1 MKNSNKNSEETINYQ
16 LKMKR
21 PVLLLLLGVLMCLPL
36 TEAKANYYY
45 KVQLQKAD
53 GTVGEWSDWIYSA
66 SYGPNAPE
74 NADGWENSLKRLVN
88 GKTVEDLSSKQIS
101 LNGYKVVG
109 LSFRGRK
116 EENYDILQAD
126 DYKSFQEIRK
136 DVEYLELSEWGKTQ
150 FKGDYY
156 FAYMEKLKEIALPN
170 DTFAIGD
177 EYMFASCDS
186 LTTIKWGANTRVTAI
201 GKGAFKNCCKLKQQ
215 HIQKMIE
222 QVLPTGTDGNG
233 IVYGKIGDEAFYRC
247 LEIETITIPA
257 TIRVIGDEAFC
268 QDKAKSKFSQ
278 IDLPAGTIEI
288 GKKAFQG
295 CEVLTTVGM
304 SKDSNGKYNQKITKL
319 GEAAFADCRSINS
332 ASVNN
337 IIASYAQNSLDTI
350 KINKNGNGV
359 KYIPA
364 YLFYGCNGKNSN
376 SVNKVQ
382 TNFTELTIPAEFGA
396 IGKGAF
402 GGSEKNHPI
411 NSITVSKGVA
421 PVCGKPEG
429 GFLSGNDR
437 TSFQNIVPNKVTIT
451 FKDSANVYAADGK
464 SGYKTYQNEPEFKRL
479 LTKTL
484 DENNTSYDVYPQM
497 HAIVELKRTF
507 KQGWN
512 TLALPFGSPSSGA
525 KDIDCAEIYK
535 NALNPPSKDD
545 ESNNSDEFMIAVYR
559 GLKNGTV
566 FTFLRYANME
576 TDPLD
581 EFEPIL
587 VKMSEKDAKLGT
599 YTFTDVDL
607 NYDRD
612 NDRLYKPEELPGCV
626 KSDSTK
632 FDGDYNREMPFFSGN
647 DYSTFYFDG
656 TFSLKKSD
664 TASNFITSGDYI
676 IQGGKFIECTTDNGN
691 KYALKGF
698 RGWFKRETP
707 PQNSKGNVITIELC
721 DNDGTVTE
729 IVNIDN
735 NGNAT
740 IPYNIYNVY
749 GQKVRG
755 NTQSTEGLARGIY
768 IVNGKKVMVK

>member
-36 TEAKANYYY
+36 AEANANYYY
-45 KVQLQKAD
+45 KVQRQNID
-53 GTVGEWSDWIYSA
+53 GTGKKMWSDWIYSESFGQGA
-66 SYGPNAPE
+66 AE
-74 NADGWENSLKRLVN
+74 NANGWKNSLKRLVN
-88 GKTVEDLSSKQIS
+88 GEKVVDALSNEIYLKE
-101 LNGYKVVG
+101 NGTKKYKVVG
-109 LSFRGRK
+109 MAFKGVEGDKYNILDGGDYDFFNQIR
-116 EENYDILQAD
+116 EE
-126 DYKSFQEIRK
+126 
-136 DVEYLELSEWGKTQ
+136 VEFLELKEWGKTQ
-150 FKGDYY
+150 FTGSFY
-156 FAYMEKLKEIALPN
+156 FADMKNLKEIVLPN
-170 DTFAIGD
+170 NSFAIGD
-177 EYMFASCDS
+177 DAMFANCDN
-186 LTTIKWGANTRVTAI
+186 LTTITWGTNTTVTAI
-201 GKGAFKNCCKLKQQ
+201 GKRAFSNCYKLKQEC
-215 HIQKMIE
+215 IQRMINE
-222 QVLPTGTDGNG
+222 VSDTGTGGNG
-233 IVYGKIGDEAFYRC
+233 IVYGKIGDEAFYQC
-247 LEIETITIPA
+247 LEIETITIP
-257 TIRVIGDEAFC
+257 TNISVIGYKAFC
-268 QDKAKSKFSQ
+268 QNKEKSKFRQ
-278 IDLPAGTIEI
+278 INLLASTIEI
-288 GKKAFQG
+288 GKMAFQG
-295 CEVLTTVGM
+295 CEVLETVVM
-304 SKDSNGKYNQKITKL
+304 SKAGNSYNQKITKL
-319 GEAAFADCRSINS
+319 GEAAFADCRSISS

-337 IIASYAQNSLDTI
+337 IIASYAQNSLETI
-350 KINKNGNGV
+350 NAKGNEV

-364 YLFYGCNGKNSN
+364 YLFYGCNGIGSKNTAE
-376 SVNKVQ
+376 K
-382 TNFTELTIPAEFGA
+382 NFTELTIPAEFGA

-402 GGSEKNHPI
+402 GGAEGNHPI
-411 NSITVSKGVA
+411 DSITVSKGVA
-421 PVCGKPEG
+421 PVCGQPEG
-429 GFLSGNDR
+429 DFLQGDR

-451 FKDSANVYAADGK
+451 FNGAANGYDKDGT

-484 DENNTSYDVYPQM
+484 DENNTTYDVYPQM

-512 TLALPFGSPSSGA
+512 TLALPFGSPSYPDA

-535 NALNPPSKDD
+535 NALNP
-545 ESNNSDEFMIAVYR
+545 SNGNEFMIAVYR
-559 GLKNGTV
+559 GLKKGTV
-566 FTFLRYANME
+566 FTFLKYANVE

-587 VKMSEKDAKLGT
+587 VKMSEADAKLGT

-607 NYDRD
+607 NYDF
-612 NDRLYKPEELPGCV
+612 NNKVLYSPKNLPGCV
-626 KSDSTK
+626 DSGGNK
-632 FDGDYNREMPFFSGN
+632 FYGNYNGDMPFFAGN

-656 TFSLKKSD
+656 TFSQKKSD
-664 TASNFITSGDYI
+664 TASDFITPGDYI
-676 IQGGKFIECTTDNGN
+676 IQGGKFIECTADK

-698 RGWFKRETP
+698 RGWFKKV
-707 PQNSKGNVITIELC
+707 PQHNSKGNVITIELC

>member
-45 KVQLQKAD
+45 KVQLQNAD
-53 GTVGEWSDWIYSA
+53 GTVGEWSAWIYSEDL
-66 SYGPNAPE
+66 G
-74 NADGWENSLKRLVN
+74 GVWKNSLERLVK
-88 GKTVEDLSSKQIS
+88 GETVRDASNTEIFLKKDGRKV
-101 LNGYKVVG
+101 YKVVG
-109 LSFRGRK
+109 LSFQGRQA
-116 EENYDILQAD
+116 ENYDILQSND
-126 DYKSFQEIRK
+126 HNCLDSIRNE
-136 DVEYLELSEWGKTQ
+136 VELLDLSEWGKTQ
-150 FKGDYY
+150 FSGSFY
-156 FAYMEKLKEIALPN
+156 FAGMKNLKEIELPN
-170 DTFAIGD
+170 NPFAIGD
-177 EYMFASCDS
+177 AYMFANCSN
-186 LTTIKWGANTRVTAI
+186 LTTITWGANTTVTAI
-201 GKGAFKNCCKLKQQ
+201 GKGAFKNCCKLKQEY
-215 HIQKMIE
+215 IQKMIND
-222 QVLPTGTDGNG
+222 VYATGTDGDG

-247 LEIETITIPA
+247 FEIEKIEIPA

-268 QDKAKSKFSQ
+268 QNKETSKFRQ

-288 GKKAFQG
+288 GKKGFQG

-304 SKDSNGKYNQKITKL
+304 SKDGINYNQKITKL
-319 GEAAFADCRSINS
+319 GEAAFADCRSIS
-332 ASVNN
+332 STSVND
-337 IIASYAQNSLDTI
+337 IIASYAQNSVE
-350 KINKNGNGV
+350 KINVNGNDV
-359 KYIPA
+359 YYIPA
-364 YLFYGCNGKNSN
+364 FLFYGCNGNRSSSIN
-376 SVNKVQ
+376 TVQ
-382 TNFTELTIPAEFGA
+382 TNFTELIIPAEFGA

-402 GGSEKNHPI
+402 GGAEGNHPI
-411 NSITVSKGVA
+411 DKITVSRGDA
-421 PVCGKPEG
+421 PVCGQPEG
-429 GFLSGNDR
+429 DFLTDASR

-451 FKDSANVYAADGK
+451 FNDAANGYDKDGK
-464 SGYKTYQNEPEFKRL
+464 TGYKTYQNESEFKRL

-507 KQGWN
+507 KKGWN
-512 TLALPFGSPSSGA
+512 TLALPFGSPSYPD
-525 KDIDCAEIYK
+525 KEIDCAEIYK

-566 FTFLRYANME
+566 FTFLRYANMKE
-576 TDPLD
+576 DPLD

-587 VKMSEKDAKLGT
+587 VKMSEADAKLGT

-612 NDRLYKPEELPGCV
+612 TQTLYKPENLPGCV
-626 KSDSTK
+626 KSGNTK
-632 FDGDYNREMPFFSGN
+632 FDGNYNGDLPFFSGN

-664 TASNFITSGDYI
+664 TASNFITPGDYI
-676 IQGGKFIECTTDNGN
+676 IQGGKFIECTADN

-768 IVNGKKVMVK
+768 IVNGKKVMVN

>member
-1 MKNSNKNSEETINYQ
+1 MKNSNKDSEETINYQ

-53 GTVGEWSDWIYSA
+53 GTGAKSWSAWIYSE
-66 SYGPNAPE
+66 SYGQNASE
-74 NADGWENSLKRLVN
+74 NADGWKNSLKRLVN
-88 GKTVEDLSSKQIS
+88 GETVVDKSSKDIS
-101 LNGYKVVG
+101 LNDGTTEYKVVG
-109 LSFRGRK
+109 LSFKG
-116 EENYDILQAD
+116 EEANRYDILEAD
-126 DYKSFQEIRK
+126 DWEFLQKIK
-136 DVEYLELSEWGKTQ
+136 NDVEYLELRDWGKTQ
-150 FKGDYY
+150 FTGKYY
-156 FAYMEKLKEIALPN
+156 FADMKNLKKIELPN
-170 DTFAIGD
+170 NPFAIGD
-177 EYMFASCDS
+177 EYMFANCDN
-186 LTTIKWGANTRVTAI
+186 LTTITWGANTTVTAI
-201 GKGAFKNCCKLKQQ
+201 GKGAFSNCCKLKQEY
-215 HIQKMIE
+215 IQRMINE
-222 QVLPTGTDGNG
+222 VSATGTGGDG

-247 LEIETITIPA
+247 FEIEKIEIP
-257 TIRVIGDEAFC
+257 TNISVIGYKAFC
-268 QDKAKSKFSQ
+268 QNKEKSKFRQ
-278 IDLPAGTIEI
+278 INLPASTIEI
-288 GKKAFQG
+288 GKMAFQG
-295 CEVLTTVGM
+295 CEVLETVVM
-304 SKDSNGKYNQKITKL
+304 SKAGNSYNQKITKL
-319 GEAAFADCRSINS
+319 GEAAFADCRSISS

-337 IIASYAQNSLDTI
+337 IIASYAQNSLETI
-350 KINKNGNGV
+350 KINENGNEV

-364 YLFYGCNGKNSN
+364 YLFYGCNGKSSTNT
-376 SVNKVQ
+376 VQ

-402 GGSEKNHPI
+402 GGAEGNHPI
-411 NSITVSKGVA
+411 DSITVSKGVA
-421 PVCGKPEG
+421 PVCGQPEG
-429 GFLSGNDR
+429 DFLQGDR

-451 FKDSANVYAADGK
+451 FNGAANGYDKDGT
-464 SGYKTYQNEPEFKRL
+464 SGYKTYQNESEFKRL

-484 DENNTSYDVYPQM
+484 DENNTTYDVYPQM

-512 TLALPFGSPSSGA
+512 TLALPFGSPSYPDA

-535 NALNPPSKDD
+535 NALNP
-545 ESNNSDEFMIAVYR
+545 SNGNEFMIAVYR
-559 GLKNGTV
+559 GLKKGTV
-566 FTFLRYANME
+566 FTFLKYANVKE
-576 TDPLD
+576 DPLD

-587 VKMSEKDAKLGT
+587 VKMSEADAKLGT

-607 NYDRD
+607 NYDF
-612 NDRLYKPEELPGCV
+612 NNKVLYSPKNLPGCV
-626 KSDSTK
+626 DSGGNK
-632 FDGDYNREMPFFSGN
+632 FYGNYNGDMPFFSGN
-647 DYSTFYFDG
+647 NYSTFYFDG

-664 TASNFITSGDYI
+664 TASNFITPGDYI
-676 IQGGKFIECTTDNGN
+676 IQGGKFIECTADK

-698 RGWFKRETP
+698 RGWFKKKNQTL
-707 PQNSKGNVITIELC
+707 NSKGNVITIELC

>member
-36 TEAKANYYY
+36 TEAKANYFY
-45 KVQLQKAD
+45 KVQLQKVD
-53 GTVGEWSDWIYSA
+53 GTGGRTWSDWIYSE
-66 SYGPNAPE
+66 SYGEGATE
-74 NADGWENSLKRLVN
+74 NNNGWKNSLKRLVN
-88 GKTVEDLSSKQIS
+88 GEKVEDKGRNTIYLKED
-101 LNGYKVVG
+101 GTTVYKVVG
-109 LSFRGRK
+109 LSFKG
-116 EENYDILQAD
+116 EGENYDILQAD
-126 DYKSFQEIRK
+126 DWKSLQEIK
-136 DVEYLELSEWGKTQ
+136 NDVEYLELRDWGKTQ
-150 FKGDYY
+150 FTGSYY
-156 FAYMEKLKEIALPN
+156 FAGMKNLKEIELPN
-170 DTFAIGD
+170 NSFAIGD
-177 EYMFASCDS
+177 EYMFANCDN
-186 LTTIKWGANTRVTAI
+186 LTTIKWGTQTRVTAI
-201 GKGAFKNCCKLKQQ
+201 GKGAFSNCVKLEQQ
-215 HIQKMIE
+215 HIQRMINE
-222 QVLPTGTDGNG
+222 VSATGTDGNG

-247 LEIETITIPA
+247 FDIETITIP
-257 TIRVIGDEAFC
+257 TNIRVIGYKAFC
-268 QDKAKSKFSQ
+268 QNKEKSKFRQ
-278 IDLPAGTIEI
+278 INLPASTIEI
-288 GKKAFQG
+288 GKMAFQG

-304 SKDSNGKYNQKITKL
+304 SKAGNSYNQKITKL
-319 GEAAFADCRSINS
+319 GEAAFADCRSISS

-350 KINKNGNGV
+350 KINGNGV

-376 SVNKVQ
+376 SVNTVQ
-382 TNFTELTIPAEFGA
+382 TNFTELIIPAEFGA

-402 GGSEKNHPI
+402 GGAEGNHPI
-411 NSITVSKGVA
+411 DKITVSRGDA
-421 PVCGKPEG
+421 PVCGQPEG
-429 GFLSGNDR
+429 DFLTDASR

-451 FKDSANVYAADGK
+451 FNDAANGYAANGT
-464 SGYKTYQNEPEFKRL
+464 SGYKTYQNEKEFKRL

-484 DENNTSYDVYPQM
+484 DENNTTYDVYPQM
-497 HAIVELKRTF
+497 HAIVELMRTF

-512 TLALPFGSPSSGA
+512 TLALPFGSPSYPGA

-535 NALNPPSKDD
+535 NALNPS
-545 ESNNSDEFMIAVYR
+545 NSDEFMIAVYR

-566 FTFLRYANME
+566 FTFLRYAKME

-587 VKMSEKDAKLGT
+587 VKMSEADAKLGK
-599 YTFTDVDL
+599 YTFKDVDL
-607 NYDRD
+607 NYDL
-612 NDRLYKPEELPGCV
+612 NTQTLYKPENLPGCV
-626 KSDSTK
+626 NSGNTK
-632 FDGDYNREMPFFSGN
+632 FDGNYNGDMPFFSGN
-647 DYSTFYFDG
+647 DYNTFYFDG

-664 TASNFITSGDYI
+664 TASNFITPGDYI
-676 IQGGKFIECTTDNGN
+676 IQGGKFIECTADK

-768 IVNGKKVMVK
+768 IVNGKKVMVN

>member
-53 GTVGEWSDWIYSA
+53 GTGGRTWSDWIYSEDL
-66 SYGPNAPE
+66 GE
-74 NADGWENSLKRLVN
+74 VWKNSLERLVK
-88 GKTVEDLSSKQIS
+88 GETVEDLSSKQIS

-109 LSFRGRK
+109 LSFKGRK
-116 EENYDILQAD
+116 EDEYKILEAD
-126 DYKSFQEIRK
+126 DWNFLQKIEN
-136 DVEYLELSEWGKTQ
+136 DVEYLELRDWGKTQ
-150 FKGDYY
+150 FTGKYY
-156 FAYMEKLKEIALPN
+156 FADMKNLKKIELPN
-170 DTFAIGD
+170 NPFAIGD
-177 EYMFASCDS
+177 EYMFANCDN
-186 LTTIKWGANTRVTAI
+186 LTTITWGAKTQVTAI
-201 GKGAFKNCCKLKQQ
+201 GKGAFKNCCKLEQTC
-215 HIQKMIE
+215 IQKMIND
-222 QVLPTGTDGNG
+222 VYATGTDGNG

-247 LEIETITIPA
+247 LEIEKIEIPA
-257 TIRVIGDEAFC
+257 TISVIGDEAFC
-268 QDKAKSKFSQ
+268 QNKETSKFSQ

-304 SKDSNGKYNQKITKL
+304 SKDKDNVNYNQKITKL
-319 GEAAFADCRSINS
+319 GEAAFADCRSIS
-332 ASVNN
+332 STSVND

-364 YLFYGCNGKNSN
+364 FLFYGCNGKNSN
-376 SVNKVQ
+376 SGTNTTVQ

-411 NSITVSKGVA
+411 NKITVSRRVA
-421 PVCGKPEG
+421 PVCGKPVG
-429 GFLSGNDR
+429 SFLTEDYR
-437 TSFQNIVPNKVTIT
+437 TSFQNIVSNKVTIT

-464 SGYKTYQNEPEFKRL
+464 TGYKTYQNESEFKRL

-484 DENNTSYDVYPQM
+484 DENNTTYDVYPQM

-512 TLALPFGSPSSGA
+512 TLALPFGSPSSDA

-535 NALNPPSKDD
+535 NALNPNKG
-545 ESNNSDEFMIAVYR
+545 NEFMIAAYR

-566 FTFLRYANME
+566 FTFLKYAHVE

-587 VKMSEKDAKLGT
+587 VKMSEADAKLGT

-607 NYDRD
+607 NYDH
-612 NDRLYKPEELPGCV
+612 NTPTLYKPEDLPGCV
-626 KSDSTK
+626 KSDNTK
-632 FDGDYNREMPFFSGN
+632 FDGNYDSNLSFFAGN

-664 TASNFITSGDYI
+664 TASNFITPGDYI
-676 IQGGKFIECTTDNGN
+676 IQGGKFIECTADK

-698 RGWFKRETP
+698 RGWFKKV
-707 PQNSKGNVITIELC
+707 PQHNSKGNVITIELC

>member
-36 TEAKANYYY
+36 AEANANYYY
-45 KVQLQKAD
+45 KVQRQNID
-53 GTVGEWSDWIYSA
+53 GTGNKMWSDWIYSESFGQGA
-66 SYGPNAPE
+66 AE
-74 NADGWENSLKRLVN
+74 NANGWKNSLKRLVN
-88 GKTVEDLSSKQIS
+88 GEKVVDALSNEIYLKE
-101 LNGYKVVG
+101 NGTKKYKVVG
-109 LSFRGRK
+109 MAFKGVEGDKYNILDGGDYDFFKQIR
-116 EENYDILQAD
+116 EE
-126 DYKSFQEIRK
+126 
-136 DVEYLELSEWGKTQ
+136 VEFLELKEWGKTQ
-150 FKGDYY
+150 FTGSFY
-156 FAYMEKLKEIALPN
+156 FADMKNLKEIVLPN
-170 DTFAIGD
+170 NSFAIGD
-177 EYMFASCDS
+177 DAMFANCDN
-186 LTTIKWGANTRVTAI
+186 LTTITWGTNTTVTAI
-201 GKGAFKNCCKLKQQ
+201 GKRAFSNCSKLKQEY
-215 HIQKMIE
+215 IQKMINE
-222 QVLPTGTDGNG
+222 VLPTGTDGNG
-233 IVYGKIGDEAFYRC
+233 SIVYGKIGDGAFFKC
-247 LEIETITIPA
+247 LEIEEITIP
-257 TIRVIGDEAFC
+257 TNISVIGDEAFC
-268 QDKAKSKFSQ
+268 QNKDKSIFRQ
-278 IDLPAGTIEI
+278 INLLASTIEI

-295 CEVLTTVGM
+295 CEVLKTVVMTKVG
-304 SKDSNGKYNQKITKL
+304 NIYNQKITKL
-319 GEAAFADCRSINS
+319 GEAAFADCRSISS
-332 ASVNN
+332 ASVND
-337 IIASYAQNSLDTI
+337 IIASYAQNSEETI
-350 KINKNGNGV
+350 NVNGNDV

-364 YLFYGCNGKNSN
+364 YLFFGCNGISSN
-376 SVNKVQ
+376 NKAEK
-382 TNFTELTIPAEFGA
+382 NFTELIIPAEFGA

-402 GGSEKNHPI
+402 GGSEGNHPI
-411 NSITVSKGVA
+411 DSITVSRSDA
-421 PVCGKPEG
+421 PVCGQPEG
-429 GFLSGNDR
+429 GFLSGNY
-437 TSFQNIVPNKVTIT
+437 TSFHNIVPNKVTIT
-451 FKDSANVYAADGK
+451 FNDAANGYAANGT
-464 SGYKTYQNEPEFKRL
+464 SGYKTYQNEKEFKRL

-484 DENNTSYDVYPQM
+484 DENNTTYDVYPQM

-512 TLALPFGSPSSGA
+512 TLALPFGSPSYPGA

-535 NALNPPSKDD
+535 NALNPS
-545 ESNNSDEFMIAVYR
+545 NSDEFMIAVYR
-559 GLKNGTV
+559 GLKKGTV
-566 FTFLRYANME
+566 FTFLKYANVE

-587 VKMSEKDAKLGT
+587 VKMSEADANRGT

-607 NYDRD
+607 NYDF
-612 NDRLYKPEELPGCV
+612 NNKVLYSPKNLPGCV
-626 KSDSTK
+626 DSGGNK
-632 FDGDYNREMPFFSGN
+632 FYGNYNGDMPFFSGN

-664 TASNFITSGDYI
+664 TASNFITPGDYI
-676 IQGGKFIECTTDNGN
+676 IQGGKFIECTADK

-768 IVNGKKVMVK
+768 IVNGKKVMVN

>member
-1 MKNSNKNSEETINYQ
+1 MKNSNKESEETINYQ

-45 KVQLQKAD
+45 KVKLQNVNVAGDKKL
-53 GTVGEWSDWIYSA
+53 SDWIYSA
-66 SYGPNAPE
+66 SFGPGASE
-74 NADGWENSLKRLVN
+74 NTNGWRNSLKRLVN
-88 GKTVEDLSSKQIS
+88 GETVYDEKNSPICLKE
-101 LNGYKVVG
+101 NGTTVYKVVG
-109 LSFRGRK
+109 LYFKGRV
-116 EENYDILQAD
+116 EDQYNILD
-126 DYKSFQEIRK
+126 GGDYEFFDKIRK
-136 DVEYLELSEWGKTQ
+136 DVEYLNLSEWGKTQ
-150 FKGDYY
+150 CKEDTY
-156 FAYMEKLKEIALPN
+156 FGNMENLIEIVLPN
-170 DTFAIGD
+170 KSFAIGD
-177 EYMFASCDS
+177 QYMFANCYK
-186 LTTIKWGANTRVTAI
+186 LTTITWGNDTQVTAI
-201 GKGAFKNCCKLKQQ
+201 GKGAFKHCYKLQQ
-215 HIQKMIE
+215 VHIQQMIE
-222 QVLPTGTDGNG
+222 EVLSTDDGG
-233 IVYGKIGDEAFYRC
+233 DGKIGDEAFFQC
-247 LEIETITIPA
+247 QEIETITIPA
-257 TIRVIGDEAFC
+257 TIRVIGDEAFR
-268 QDKAKSKFSQ
+268 QDKKTSKFRQ
-278 IDLPAGTIEI
+278 IDLPAGTIAI

-304 SKDSNGKYNQKITKL
+304 SKDKDNVNYNQKITKL
-319 GEAAFADCRSINS
+319 GEAAFADCRSIS
-332 ASVNN
+332 STSVNN
-337 IIASYAQNSLDTI
+337 IIASYAQNSEETI
-350 KINKNGNGV
+350 KINENGNGV

-364 YLFYGCNGKNSN
+364 YLFYGCNGKSSN
-376 SVNKVQ
+376 SVHTVQ

-402 GGSEKNHPI
+402 GGAEENHPI
-411 NSITVSKGVA
+411 NKITVSRRVA
-421 PVCGKPEG
+421 PVCGQPEG
-429 GFLSGNDR
+429 DFLSGNDC

-451 FKDSANVYAADGK
+451 FNGAANGYDKDGT
-464 SGYKTYQNEPEFKRL
+464 SGYKTYQKESEFKRL

-484 DENNTSYDVYPQM
+484 DENNTTYDVYPQM

-512 TLALPFGSPSSGA
+512 TLALPFGSPSSGT

-535 NALNPPSKDD
+535 NALTPK
-545 ESNNSDEFMIAVYR
+545 SNGNDFMIAAYR

-566 FTFLRYANME
+566 FTFLKYANVE

-587 VKMSEKDAKLGT
+587 VKMSEADAKHGT
-599 YTFTDVDL
+599 YTFENVDL
-607 NYDRD
+607 NYDHD
-612 NDRLYKPEELPGCV
+612 NTPTLYKPEELPGCV
-626 KSDSTK
+626 DSNRKK
-632 FDGDYNREMPFFSGN
+632 FNGEYDGGKPFFSGN
-647 DYSTFYFDG
+647 DYNTFYFDG
-656 TFSLKKSD
+656 TFSQKKSD
-664 TASNFITSGDYI
+664 DPAIDFIKPGDYI
-676 IQGGKFIECTTDNGN
+676 IQGGKFIECTTDNAN

-698 RGWFKRETP
+698 RGWFKRFSQ
-707 PQNSKGNVITIELC
+707 PQYSKGNVITIELC

>member
-45 KVQLQKAD
+45 KVQRQNID
-53 GTVGEWSDWIYSA
+53 GTGNKMWSDWIYSE
-66 SYGPNAPE
+66 SYGKDDPKN
-74 NADGWENSLKRLVN
+74 DKGWKNSLKRLVN
-88 GKTVEDLSSKQIS
+88 GEKVEDKGKNTIYLKE
-101 LNGYKVVG
+101 NGTTVYKVVG
-109 LSFRGRK
+109 LSFKGQ
-116 EENYDILQAD
+116 EADQYNILD
-126 DYKSFQEIRK
+126 GGDYESFKEIRNE
-136 DVEYLELSEWGKTQ
+136 VEKLVLSEWGKTQ
-150 FKGDYY
+150 FTGSFY
-156 FAYMEKLKEIALPN
+156 FADMKNLKEIVLPN
-170 DTFAIGD
+170 NSFAIGD
-177 EYMFASCDS
+177 DAMFANCDN
-186 LTTIKWGANTRVTAI
+186 LTTITWGTNTTVTAI
-201 GKGAFKNCCKLKQQ
+201 GKKAFSNCFKLKQEC
-215 HIQKMIE
+215 IQQMINE
-222 QVLPTGTDGNG
+222 VSATGTGGNG
-233 IVYGKIGDEAFYRC
+233 IVYGKIGDEAFYQCR
-247 LEIETITIPA
+247 EIETITIP
-257 TIRVIGDEAFC
+257 TNISVIGYKAFC
-268 QDKAKSKFSQ
+268 QNKEKSKFRQ
-278 IDLPAGTIEI
+278 INLLASTIEI
-288 GKKAFQG
+288 GKMAFQG
-295 CEVLTTVGM
+295 CEVLETVVM
-304 SKDSNGKYNQKITKL
+304 SKAGNSYNQKITKL
-319 GEAAFADCRSINS
+319 GEAAFADCRSISS

-337 IIASYAQNSLDTI
+337 IIASYAQNSLETI
-350 KINKNGNGV
+350 NAKGNEV

-364 YLFYGCNGKNSN
+364 YLFYGCNGNRSSSINTVK
-376 SVNKVQ
+376 
-382 TNFTELTIPAEFGA
+382 TNFTELTIPADFGA

-402 GGSEKNHPI
+402 GGAEGNHPI
-411 NSITVSKGVA
+411 DTITVSRGDA
-421 PVCGKPEG
+421 PVCGLPEG
-429 GFLSGNDR
+429 DFLSGDR

-451 FKDSANVYAADGK
+451 FNGAANGYDKDGT

-512 TLALPFGSPSSGA
+512 TLALPFGSPSYPGA

-535 NALNPPSKDD
+535 NALNPSKDD

-559 GLKNGTV
+559 GLKKGTV
-566 FTFLRYANME
+566 FTFLKYANVKE
-576 TDPLD
+576 DPLD

-587 VKMSEKDAKLGT
+587 VKMSEADAKLGT

-607 NYDRD
+607 NYDF
-612 NDRLYKPEELPGCV
+612 NNKVLYSPKNLPGCV
-626 KSDSTK
+626 DSGGNK
-632 FDGDYNREMPFFSGN
+632 FYGNYNGDMPFFSGN
-647 DYSTFYFDG
+647 NYSTFYFDG

-664 TASNFITSGDYI
+664 TASNFITPGDYI
-676 IQGGKFIECTTDNGN
+676 IQGGKFIECTADK

>member
-36 TEAKANYYY
+36 AEANANYYY
-45 KVQLQKAD
+45 KVQRQNID
-53 GTVGEWSDWIYSA
+53 GTGIKMWSDWIYSESFGQGA
-66 SYGPNAPE
+66 AE
-74 NADGWENSLKRLVN
+74 NANGWKNSLKRLVN
-88 GKTVEDLSSKQIS
+88 GETVVDKSSKDIS
-101 LNGYKVVG
+101 LNDGTTEYKVVG
-109 LSFRGRK
+109 LSFKG
-116 EENYDILQAD
+116 EEANRYDILEAD
-126 DYKSFQEIRK
+126 DWKFLQKIK
-136 DVEYLELSEWGKTQ
+136 NDVEYLELRDWGKTQ
-150 FKGDYY
+150 FTGSYY
-156 FAYMEKLKEIALPN
+156 FAGMKNLKEIELPN
-170 DTFAIGD
+170 NPFAIGD
-177 EYMFASCDS
+177 EYMFANCDN
-186 LTTIKWGANTRVTAI
+186 LTTITWRTQTRVTAI
-201 GKGAFKNCCKLKQQ
+201 GKGAFSNCVKLEQQ
-215 HIQKMIE
+215 HIQKMID
-222 QVLPTGTDGNG
+222 QVSATGTDGNG

-247 LEIETITIPA
+247 FDIETITIP
-257 TIRVIGDEAFC
+257 TNIRVIGYKAFC
-268 QDKAKSKFSQ
+268 QNKEKSKFRQ
-278 IDLPAGTIEI
+278 INLPASTIEI
-288 GKKAFQG
+288 GKMAFQG
-295 CEVLTTVGM
+295 CEVLETVVM
-304 SKDSNGKYNQKITKL
+304 SKAGNSYNQKITKL
-319 GEAAFADCRSINS
+319 GEAAFADCRSISS
-332 ASVNN
+332 ASVND
-337 IIASYAQNSLDTI
+337 IIASYAQNSEETI
-350 KINKNGNGV
+350 NVNGNDV

-364 YLFYGCNGKNSN
+364 YLFFGCNGISSN
-376 SVNKVQ
+376 NKAEK
-382 TNFTELTIPAEFGA
+382 NFTELIIPAEFGA

-402 GGSEKNHPI
+402 GGAEGNHPI
-411 NSITVSKGVA
+411 DSITVSKGVA
-421 PVCGKPEG
+421 PVCGQPEG
-429 GFLSGNDR
+429 DFLQGDR

-451 FKDSANVYAADGK
+451 FNGAANGYDKDGT

-484 DENNTSYDVYPQM
+484 DENNTTYDVYPQM

-512 TLALPFGSPSSGA
+512 TLALPFGSPSYPDA

-535 NALNPPSKDD
+535 NALNP
-545 ESNNSDEFMIAVYR
+545 SNGNEFMIAVYR
-559 GLKNGTV
+559 GLKKGTV
-566 FTFLRYANME
+566 FTFLKYANVKE
-576 TDPLD
+576 DPLD

-587 VKMSEKDAKLGT
+587 VKMSEEDAKLGK
-599 YTFTDVDL
+599 YTFKDVDL
-607 NYDRD
+607 NYDL
-612 NDRLYKPEELPGCV
+612 NTQTLYKPENLPGCV
-626 KSDSTK
+626 NSGNTK
-632 FDGDYNREMPFFSGN
+632 FDGNYNGDMPFFSGN

-664 TASNFITSGDYI
+664 TASDFITPGDYI
-676 IQGGKFIECTTDNGN
+676 IQGGKFIECTADK

-768 IVNGKKVMVK
+768 IVNGKKVMVN

>member
-1 MKNSNKNSEETINYQ
+1 MKNSNKDSEETINYQ

-45 KVQLQKAD
+45 KVQRQNID
-53 GTVGEWSDWIYSA
+53 GTGDKTWSGWIYSEDPGSGA
-66 SYGPNAPE
+66 S
-74 NADGWENSLKRLVN
+74 DKVWKNSLERLVK
-88 GKTVEDLSSKQIS
+88 GETVRDASNTEIFLKKDGRKV
-101 LNGYKVVG
+101 YKVVG
-109 LSFRGRK
+109 LSFQGRQ
-116 EENYDILQAD
+116 EENYDILQSND
-126 DYKSFQEIRK
+126 HNCLDSIRNE
-136 DVEYLELSEWGKTQ
+136 VELLDLSEWGKTQ
-150 FKGDYY
+150 FTGSFY
-156 FAYMEKLKEIALPN
+156 FADMKNLKEIKLPN
-170 DTFAIGD
+170 NSFAIGD
-177 EYMFASCDS
+177 DAMFANCDN
-186 LTTIKWGANTRVTAI
+186 LTTITWGTNTTVTAI
-201 GKGAFKNCCKLKQQ
+201 GKRAFSNCYKLQQ
-215 HIQKMIE
+215 VHIQRMINE
-222 QVLPTGTDGNG
+222 VSATGTGGNG
-233 IVYGKIGDEAFYRC
+233 IVYGKIGDGAFYRC
-247 LEIETITIPA
+247 LEIEKIEIPA
-257 TIRVIGDEAFC
+257 KIRVIGDEAFC

-304 SKDSNGKYNQKITKL
+304 SKDGSGNYNQKITKL
-319 GEAAFADCRSINS
+319 GEAAFADCRSIS
-332 ASVNN
+332 STSVND
-337 IIASYAQNSLDTI
+337 IIASYAQNSVER
-350 KINKNGNGV
+350 INVNGNEV

-364 YLFYGCNGKNSN
+364 YLFYGCNGKSSTNT
-376 SVNKVQ
+376 VEE
-382 TNFTELTIPAEFGA
+382 NFTELTIPAEFGA

-402 GGSEKNHPI
+402 GGAEDNHPI

-421 PVCGKPEG
+421 PVCGEPKG
-429 GFLSGNDR
+429 SFLTEDNR

-451 FKDSANVYAADGK
+451 FNGAANGYDKDGT
-464 SGYKTYQNEPEFKRL
+464 SGYKTYQKESEFKRL

-484 DENNTSYDVYPQM
+484 DENNTTYDVYPQM
-497 HAIVELKRTF
+497 HAIVNLKRTF

-512 TLALPFGSPSSGA
+512 TLALPFGSPSYPD
-525 KDIDCAEIYK
+525 KEIDCAEIYK

-566 FTFLRYANME
+566 FTFLRYANMKE
-576 TDPLD
+576 DPLD

-587 VKMSEKDAKLGT
+587 VKMSEADAKLGT

-612 NDRLYKPEELPGCV
+612 TQTLYKPENLPGCV
-626 KSDSTK
+626 KSGNTK
-632 FDGDYNREMPFFSGN
+632 FDGNYNGDLPFFSGN

-664 TASNFITSGDYI
+664 TATSNFITSGDYI
-676 IQGGKFIECTTDNGN
+676 IQGGKFIECTADK

-768 IVNGKKVMVK
+768 IVNGKKVMVN

>member
-1 MKNSNKNSEETINYQ
+1 MKNSNKDSEETINYQ

-45 KVQLQKAD
+45 KVQLKKAD
-53 GTVGEWSDWIYSA
+53 GTVGEWSDWIYS
-66 SYGPNAPE
+66 E
-74 NADGWENSLKRLVN
+74 ADGKDASGKDKVWKNSLELLFKGETVVDKSNNRICLKEN
-88 GKTVEDLSSKQIS
+88 GTKV
-101 LNGYKVVG
+101 YKVVG
-109 LSFRGRK
+109 LSFKGRK
-116 EENYDILQAD
+116 EDNYDILQSND
-126 DYKSFQEIRK
+126 HDYRDSIRNE
-136 DVEYLELSEWGKTQ
+136 VEYLDLSEWGKTEYSGS
-150 FKGDYY
+150 FYL
-156 FAYMEKLKEIALPN
+156 ANMENLKEIVLPN
-170 DTFAIGD
+170 NSFAIGD
-177 EYMFASCDS
+177 DAMFANCSN
-186 LTTIKWGANTRVTAI
+186 LTTIRWGTNTRVTAI
-201 GKGAFKNCCKLKQQ
+201 GKRAFSNCYNLQQ
-215 HIQKMIE
+215 VHIQHMINDVSDTE
-222 QVLPTGTDGNG
+222 AGGN
-233 IVYGKIGDEAFYRC
+233 GKIGDGAFYRC
-247 LEIETITIPA
+247 LKIENITIP
-257 TIRVIGDEAFC
+257 TNISVIGDEAFC
-268 QDKAKSKFSQ
+268 QNKDKSIFRQ
-278 IDLPAGTIEI
+278 INLLASTIEI

-295 CEVLTTVGM
+295 CEVLTTVVM
-304 SKDSNGKYNQKITKL
+304 SKDGSGNYNQKITKL
-319 GEAAFADCRSINS
+319 GEAAFADCRSIS
-332 ASVNN
+332 STSVND
-337 IIASYAQNSLDTI
+337 IIASYAQNSVE
-350 KINKNGNGV
+350 KIPVNGTEV

-364 YLFYGCNGKNSN
+364 FLFYGCNGKNSN
-376 SVNKVQ
+376 SGTNTVE
-382 TNFTELTIPAEFGA
+382 TNFTELTIPADFGA

-402 GGSEKNHPI
+402 GGAEGNHPI
-411 NSITVSKGVA
+411 DSINVSRSVA
-421 PVCGKPEG
+421 PVCGLPEG
-429 GFLSGNDR
+429 SFLSGDR

-451 FKDSANVYAADGK
+451 FNGAANGYDKDGN
-464 SGYKTYQNEPEFKRL
+464 SGYKTYQNEKEFKRL

-484 DENNTSYDVYPQM
+484 DEDKTKYDVYPQM

-507 KQGWN
+507 KKGWN
-512 TLALPFGSPSSGA
+512 TLALPFGSPSYPNA
-525 KDIDCAEIYK
+525 KDIDCAEIYEK
-535 NALNPPSKDD
+535 ALNPSK
-545 ESNNSDEFMIAVYR
+545 STEFMIAVYR

-566 FTFLRYANME
+566 FTFLKYAHVE

-587 VKMSEKDAKLGT
+587 VKMSEADAKLGT

-607 NYDRD
+607 NYDF
-612 NDRLYKPEELPGCV
+612 NNKVLYSPKNLPGCV
-626 KSDSTK
+626 DSGGNK
-632 FDGDYNREMPFFSGN
+632 FYGNYNGDMPFFSGN
-647 DYSTFYFDG
+647 NYNTFYFDG

-664 TASNFITSGDYI
+664 PASNFITPGDYI
-676 IQGGKFIECTTDNGN
+676 IQGGKFIECTADK

>member
-53 GTVGEWSDWIYSA
+53 GTVGEWSAWIYSA
-66 SYGPNAPE
+66 SFGE
-74 NADGWENSLKRLVN
+74 NDSRNTDGWENSIHRLVN
-88 GKTVEDLSSKQIS
+88 GEPVRDEKGTSIS
-101 LNGYKVVG
+101 LKENGTKVYKVVG
-109 LSFRGRK
+109 LSFRGR
-116 EENYDILQAD
+116 EGENYDILQGD
-126 DYKSFQEIRK
+126 DHKFFKDSIRN
-136 DVEYLELSEWGKTQ
+136 DVEYLDLSEWGKTQ
-150 FKGDYY
+150 FTGSFY
-156 FAYMEKLKEIALPN
+156 FADMEKLIEIELPN
-170 DTFAIGD
+170 NPFAIGD
-177 EYMFASCDS
+177 EYMFANCDN
-186 LTTIKWGANTRVTAI
+186 LTTITWGTQTRVTAI
-201 GKGAFKNCCKLKQQ
+201 GKGAFSNCVKLEQQ
-215 HIQKMIE
+215 HIQKMID
-222 QVLPTGTDGNG
+222 QVSATGTGGDG
-233 IVYGKIGDEAFYRC
+233 IVYGKIGDEAFYQC
-247 LEIETITIPA
+247 LEIETITIP
-257 TIRVIGDEAFC
+257 TNISVIGYKAFC
-268 QDKAKSKFSQ
+268 QNKEKSKFRQ
-278 IDLPAGTIEI
+278 INLPASTIEI
-288 GKKAFQG
+288 GKMAFQG
-295 CEVLTTVGM
+295 CEVLETVVM
-304 SKDSNGKYNQKITKL
+304 SKAGNSYNQKITKL
-319 GEAAFADCRSINS
+319 GEAAFADCRSIS
-332 ASVNN
+332 STSVNN
-337 IIASYAQNSLDTI
+337 IIASYAQNSLETI
-350 KINKNGNGV
+350 KINENGNEV

-364 YLFYGCNGKNSN
+364 YLFYGCNGKSSTNT
-376 SVNKVQ
+376 VQ

-402 GGSEKNHPI
+402 GGAEGNHPI
-411 NSITVSKGVA
+411 DSITVSKGVA
-421 PVCGKPEG
+421 PICGQPEG
-429 GFLSGNDR
+429 DFLQGDR

-451 FKDSANVYAADGK
+451 FNGAANGYDKDGT

-484 DENNTSYDVYPQM
+484 DENNTTYDVYPQM

-512 TLALPFGSPSSGA
+512 TLALPFGSPSYPDA

-535 NALNPPSKDD
+535 NALNP
-545 ESNNSDEFMIAVYR
+545 SNGNEFMIAVYR
-559 GLKNGTV
+559 GLKKGTV
-566 FTFLRYANME
+566 FTFLKYANVKE
-576 TDPLD
+576 DPLD

-587 VKMSEKDAKLGT
+587 VKMSEADAKLGT

-607 NYDRD
+607 NYDF
-612 NDRLYKPEELPGCV
+612 NNKVLYSPKNLPGCV
-626 KSDSTK
+626 DSGGNK
-632 FDGDYNREMPFFSGN
+632 FYGNYNGDMPFFSGN
-647 DYSTFYFDG
+647 NYSTFYFDG

-664 TASNFITSGDYI
+664 TASNFITPGDYI
-676 IQGGKFIECTTDNGN
+676 IQGGKFIECTADK

-698 RGWFKRETP
+698 RGWFKKKT
-707 PQNSKGNVITIELC
+707 QTLNSKGNVITIELC